1 MNARNIKRPN
11 PLTAKPGKKN
21 GPLDD
26 IEMLKR
32 MVTGLVTA
40 VNKLSQNV
48 EADIGALMES
58 VEVVGEC
65 IGLDKIEEVAKAR
78 QERRELEAAAK
89 AKEWLRAS
97 LEQGQL
103 EVAETVEPDGLIEGI
118 EFGPDGATL
127 GAGYSQAAVIKLPP
141 EFAAKIIG
149 KSVGAVEKTPSGN
162 TYEIRGIY
170 RRAAIVNPKPVEV
183 PAADPADVLAAPIE
197 VENELPLP
205 NEPLPPEVPEA
216 PAFEL
221 DAPRGAE

>member
-1 MNARNIKRPN
+1 MNAKNIKRPN

-26 IEMLKR
+26 IEMLKK

-58 VEVVGEC
+58 VEVIGEV

-127 GAGYSQAAVIKLPP
+127 GAGYSQAAVIKLPK

-149 KSVGAVEKTPSGN
+149 KGVGAVEKTPSGN
-162 TYEIRGIY
+162 TYEIRGCY
-170 RRAAIVNPKPVEV
+170 RRAPPKPVV
-183 PAADPADVLAAPIE
+183 AQPAEEVLAPPAE
-197 VENELPLP
+197 TEELPVPL
-205 NEPLPPEVPEA
+205 EPLPPEVPEA